1 MNPPLET
8 ILILTAITFSM
19 VIFLFILFGY
29 FAFLQP
35 IILKSKTFLGRRK
48 KISGVELKKQIANK
62 LATAISELSQN
73 KIGGLILIERKI
85 RVKSYIDFGVPM
97 DSIIQPQIIVALFQ
111 KTSPLHD
118 GALIIRGDRV
128 ISVASY
134 LPMTKKKMSSNYGS
148 RHRAAVGASE
158 QSDVFAI
165 VISETNGKISYA
177 LNGKLHKIP
186 SSDISKVIFSIIT
199 EKRGK

>member
-85 RVKSYIDFGVPM
+85 RVKSYIDLGVPM

>member
-1 MNPPLET
+1 MDPLQT
-8 ILILTAITFSM
+8 VLILTAVTFSM

-35 IILKSKTFLGRRK
+35 LIAKSKTFFGGRK
-48 KISGVELKKQIANK
+48 KLSGIELKKQIANK

-73 KIGGLILIERKI
+73 KIGGLILIERKVQ
-85 RVKSYIDFGVPM
+85 VKSYIDLGVPM

-134 LPMTKKKMSSNYGS
+134 LPMKKK
-148 RHRAAVGASE
+148 
-158 QSDVFAI
+158 DVI
-165 VISETNGKISYA
+165 
-177 LNGKLHKIP
+177 
-186 SSDISKVIFSIIT
+186 
-199 EKRGK
+199 